1 MNESRYQ
8 ALTMDSPS
16 SFDVPYPIAAITQL
30 VDERQRLHG
39 EIVLLR
45 YQVEVQ
51 SRAAQVHS
59 AHALA
64 MSEQMVSLRQAL
76 HAVLQL
82 QHVGNDNKL
91 SDEADVDDAEESIL
105 ELYELRRWKAQ
116 FAVDQ
121 TRSLIDRV
129 DALTAQVH
137 HLEQVIDEQKKS
149 K

>member
-1 MNESRYQ
+1 
-8 ALTMDSPS
+8 MDSPAS
-16 SFDVPYPIAAITQL
+16 PSFFEVPCSIAAITQL
-30 VDERQRLHG
+30 VDERQRLRG
-39 EIVLLR
+39 EVELLR
-45 YQVEVQ
+45 YQVEAQ
-51 SRAAQVHS
+51 SRAAQVHTV
-59 AHALA
+59 HAVA

-82 QHVGNDNKL
+82 QHAANDSRL
-91 SDEADVDDAEESIL
+91 LDEADVDDAEESIL

-129 DALTAQVH
+129 DELTAHVH
-137 HLEQVIDEQKKS
+137 RLEQVIDEQRS